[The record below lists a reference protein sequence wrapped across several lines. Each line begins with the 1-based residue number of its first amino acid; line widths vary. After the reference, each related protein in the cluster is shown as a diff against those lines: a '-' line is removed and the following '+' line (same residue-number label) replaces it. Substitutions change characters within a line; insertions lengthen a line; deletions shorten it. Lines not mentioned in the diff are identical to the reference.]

1 MQPDSIELGFLSI
14 FALMTFFVFLIT
26 SKYSSKINNGIL
38 LDNDFSKPQA
48 FHNESISRSGGIAS
62 LVSLFFFLSI
72 YFLIYSKFLY
82 EYFFV
87 CLSIFFVGYLDDIKT
102 RITPNVRLIL
112 MIIFLVIFIN
122 TFSIRI
128 TNVDLLF
135 INNWLD
141 NADNTFFGI
150 IFLNIFT
157 VLCFL
162 FIINGA
168 NLIDGFNGLLSI
180 NLIIINSVLLFIN
193 LNNNHLEFAFFLTGN
208 LIILISFLL
217 FNFPKAKMFLGD
229 SGSYLFGSLTA
240 LNIIISNNLNP
251 LISSFFFCILLF
263 YLFFE
268 VFFSFFR
275 KLYQKKSPFH
285 PDNEHLH
292 MLSYKK
298 ILQKIGPDK
307 SNYFNSV
314 FINLVYSALV
324 LPSIYFSNNSLMCKY
339 WFFSLI
345 IIYIMFYI
353 RLYHLTKNQIDI

>member
-62 LVSLFFFLSI
+62 LVSLFFLLSI
-72 YFLIYSKFLY
+72 YYLIYSKFLY

-157 VLCFL
+157 VLCFY
-162 FIINGA
+162 
-168 NLIDGFNGLLSI
+168 LL
-180 NLIIINSVLLFIN
+180 
-193 LNNNHLEFAFFLTGN
+193 
-208 LIILISFLL
+208 
-217 FNFPKAKMFLGD
+217 
-229 SGSYLFGSLTA
+229 
-240 LNIIISNNLNP
+240 
-251 LISSFFFCILLF
+251 
-263 YLFFE
+263 
-268 VFFSFFR
+268 
-275 KLYQKKSPFH
+275 
-285 PDNEHLH
+285 
-292 MLSYKK
+292 
-298 ILQKIGPDK
+298 
-307 SNYFNSV
+307 
-314 FINLVYSALV
+314 
-324 LPSIYFSNNSLMCKY
+324 
-339 WFFSLI
+339 
-345 IIYIMFYI
+345 
-353 RLYHLTKNQIDI
+353 